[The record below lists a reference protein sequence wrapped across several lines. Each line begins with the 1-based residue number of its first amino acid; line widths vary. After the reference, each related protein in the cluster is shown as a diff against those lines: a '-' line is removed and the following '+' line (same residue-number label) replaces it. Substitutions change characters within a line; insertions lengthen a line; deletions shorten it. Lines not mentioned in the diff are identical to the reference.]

1 MMKAILIVSY
11 YNKQSDLDE
20 INRELKNCKCIIDKI
35 NCAEG
40 TVLIVDTVTRKDKLE
55 KLNKL

>member
-1 MMKAILIVSY
+1 MMKAILIGGY
-11 YNKQSDLDE
+11 YSKQKDLDE
-20 INRELKNCKCIIDKI
+20 INIELKNCKCIIDKI
-35 NCAEG
+35 KCAEG